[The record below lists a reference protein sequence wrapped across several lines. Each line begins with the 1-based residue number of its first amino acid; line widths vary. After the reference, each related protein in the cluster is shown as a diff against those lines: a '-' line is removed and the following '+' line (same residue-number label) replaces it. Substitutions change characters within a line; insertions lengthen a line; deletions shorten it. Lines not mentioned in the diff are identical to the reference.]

1 MGAEIYLYLNF
12 GNDEEGE
19 PINMISRVSSRSV
32 AKSGDNVD
40 IAIDTNH
47 IHFFDKETE
56 KIIIH

>member
-1 MGAEIYLYLNF
+1 
-12 GNDEEGE
+12 
-19 PINMISRVSSRSV
+19 MISRVSSRSV
-32 AKSGDNVD
+32 AKSGDRVE